1 MKYYIGIDYGAS
13 ILSLKLETNDGRSFL
28 LKTQSYAYS
37 VYGAS
42 GVSGCINSAIGKV
55 LGDNY
60 LELSDCKG
68 ICAGVA
74 GARNISQQA
83 EIEKN
88 LKYENVLIKSDAE
101 IALYAAFRENDGAI
115 LICGTGSV
123 IYGKAGG
130 KIFRT
135 GGWGRI
141 IGDTGSGYD
150 IGVRV
155 LRDIA
160 EEFDTHKKNFVSG
173 LSKKIYSQFGINGE
187 NLISKVYQE
196 GFDIPSIAKFVIE
209 DSGSDTFAYLKK
221 STESLAEKIKLFEE
235 NFSGDIPLVFSGSL
249 IKQKN
254 RYSEAIKAELMDKC
268 SRVKAVE
275 KDFTPEDGAIYL
287 AKKYFKQL

>member
-1 MKYYIGIDYGAS
+1 MKFYIGIDYGAS
-13 ILSLKLETNDGRSFL
+13 ILSLRLETNDGRSFE

-42 GVSGCINSAIGKV
+42 GVSGCIHSAIGKV

-60 LELSDCKG
+60 LDLSDCKG

-88 LKYENVLIKSDAE
+88 LKFENVLIKSDAE
-101 IALYAAFRENDGAI
+101 IALYAAFREKDGAL

-123 IYGKAGG
+123 IYGKIEG

-135 GGWGRI
+135 GGWGRV
-141 IGDTGSGYD
+141 IGDTGSGYE
-150 IGVRV
+150 IGVKV

-160 EEFDTHKKNFVSG
+160 DEFDSHRKNYISG

-187 NLISKVYQE
+187 NLITKVYQE
-196 GFDIPSIAKFVIE
+196 GFDIPSIAKFIIE
-209 DSGSDTFAYLKK
+209 DFGDDTLVYLK
-221 STESLAEKIKLFEE
+221 ESAEMLAEKIKLFEQ
-235 NFSGDIPLVFSGSL
+235 NFSEDIPLVFSGSL

-254 RYSEAIKAELMDKC
+254 RYSELIKSELIDKC
-268 SRVKAVE
+268 SRVRVVE
-275 KDFTPEDGAIYL
+275 KDFIPEDGAIYL